1 MNLLIVDDEILAI
14 QFLVDD
20 MEWKK
25 LDFDEVFTANS
36 YAQAVNIM
44 NKQEIDVLLCDIEM
58 PLRSGVELVRWA
70 KERNPELECIF
81 LTCHAEFSFAKQAIQ
96 MGCLDYI
103 LKPAETEEV
112 EECLRKAVKKIRK
125 TREPASV
132 KREKTEPSVSWT
144 AEKIIGDSPKT
155 KDAVELAEF
164 YIIQHLTENLSL
176 EEVAAEACVSPT
188 HLTRLFKKRYQMGV
202 VDFVTEKKMALAEE
216 LMKQENLTVS
226 YIASKLGYSNYSYFT
241 KVFKKYTGK
250 TPTEYKKELAKS

>member
-14 QFLVDD
+14 QGLVDD
-20 MEWKK
+20 MDWKK

-132 KREKTEPSVSWT
+132 KREKTEPSVSRT

-164 YIIQHLTENLSL
+164 YIQAFVKNGYVENYKYEMDKIFGKDSCKDL
-176 EEVAAEACVSPT
+176 
-188 HLTRLFKKRYQMGV
+188 RIRKYGG
-202 VDFVTEKKMALAEE
+202 
-216 LMKQENLTVS
+216 
-226 YIASKLGYSNYSYFT
+226 I
-241 KVFKKYTGK
+241 KV
-250 TPTEYKKELAKS
+250 L